1 MQLSREG
8 FANCLKENFIV
19 LHTVAGSCLK
29 RRLGVA
35 STKVIIWSAE
45 GKHVEKRILYTTCT
59 MKSAYSG
66 K

>member
-29 RRLGVA
+29 RRLGV
-35 STKVIIWSAE
+35 IWSAE